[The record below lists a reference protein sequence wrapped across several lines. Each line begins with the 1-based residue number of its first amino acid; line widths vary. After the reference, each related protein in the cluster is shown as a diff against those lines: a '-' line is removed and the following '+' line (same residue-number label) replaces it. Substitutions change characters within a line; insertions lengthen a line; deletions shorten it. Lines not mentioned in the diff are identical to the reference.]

1 MVWTR
6 RKLLRT
12 ATLAGAADFKS
23 SQRRGGFVAAAK
35 RVQGSLLLKVNV
47 RENRTRRDFIRQ
59 NKMSATLC
67 NPRMNMMAVPRTVV
81 SAPRHSNDTNLPSTT
96 SMSTNIPGG
105 DATSI
110 DEYI

>member
-1 MVWTR
+1 
-6 RKLLRT
+6 
-12 ATLAGAADFKS
+12 
-23 SQRRGGFVAAAK
+23 
-35 RVQGSLLLKVNV
+35 
-47 RENRTRRDFIRQ
+47 
-59 NKMSATLC
+59 
-67 NPRMNMMAVPRTVV
+67 MNMMAVPRTVV